1 MDPAVD
7 PEAEAGHA
15 PSQEGA
21 PQTGVTSVAVADAA
35 GASQTG
41 QASSQSSS
49 FLSGPSCAAGDEEQM
64 DSSVCRKRKDRP
76 LAELSCSVSCEEMIS
91 SSKKVLSLRLLCRG
105 GIVAYQRRSG
115 SVRQSKSAPH
125 QSVHR
130 PYRFALGSG
139 LLKGEFFC
147 LLFILFH
154 YFQVYHCKC

>member
-21 PQTGVTSVAVADAA
+21 PQTGVTSVTVADAA

-76 LAELSCSVSCEEMIS
+76 LAELSCSISCEELIS
-91 SSKKVLSLRLLCRG
+91 SSKKVFKSPAAVSGRHSRLPTAVREHPAIKERPSPIRPSTLPVR
-105 GIVAYQRRSG
+105 ARERS
-115 SVRQSKSAPH
+115 SK
-125 QSVHR
+125 R
-130 PYRFALGSG
+130 
-139 LLKGEFFC
+139 
-147 LLFILFH
+147 
-154 YFQVYHCKC
+154 